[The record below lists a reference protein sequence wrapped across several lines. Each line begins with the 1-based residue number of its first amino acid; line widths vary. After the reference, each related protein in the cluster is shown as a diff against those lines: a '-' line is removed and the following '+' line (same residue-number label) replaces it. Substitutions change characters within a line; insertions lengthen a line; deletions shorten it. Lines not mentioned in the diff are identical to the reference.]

1 MFFYPDDY
9 LRLRDAVAARGCDV
23 PIIPGIMPIIS
34 VPGIERSAQ
43 LSGCRFPPALA
54 EELHAHA
61 DDKSAV
67 RKIGVEFAAAM
78 CERLLAEG
86 VPGLHFYTLNGSRAT
101 REIYQ
106 VLGPGARPL
115 QAPSQ
120 VRSRACG
127 GPKRSARRRWILGLA
142 AVRLPCTA

>member
-1 MFFYPDDY
+1 V
-9 LRLRDAVAARGCDV
+9 L
-23 PIIPGIMPIIS
+23 
-34 VPGIERSAQ
+34 
-43 LSGCRFPPALA
+43 LSGCRFPPSLA

-78 CERLLAEG
+78 CDRLLAEG

-106 VLGPGARPL
+106 VLGLG
-115 QAPSQ
+115 
-120 VRSRACG
+120 
-127 GPKRSARRRWILGLA
+127 SAA
-142 AVRLPCTA
+142 AAS